1 MLMVF
6 RIANDRRV
14 DICKGPLA
22 RYSDGGV
29 RHSSKECVWMLRSA
43 RKAISMTGCG
53 KRKENTIAE
62 RINPTL
68 KNEILDKR
76 GFENIECL
84 EGSLAEAISGFFS
97 LFPLAFRKFP

>member
-53 KRKENTIAE
+53 DTKENTIAE

-84 EGSLAEAISGFFS
+84 EGSLAEAISFYNNFHPH
-97 LFPLAFRKFP
+97 LRRM